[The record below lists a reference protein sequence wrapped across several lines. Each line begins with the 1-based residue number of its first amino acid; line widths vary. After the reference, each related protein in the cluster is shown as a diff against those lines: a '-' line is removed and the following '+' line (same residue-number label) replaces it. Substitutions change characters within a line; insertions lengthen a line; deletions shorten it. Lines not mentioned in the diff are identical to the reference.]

1 MKRMITTLHM
11 LGLLATLAGGCVS
24 VRHVTG
30 GMGIDELKANG
41 NTSAAIQ
48 AEIQSEEFVAL
59 LARRTGLPEWRVRMS
74 LPVVEFSDYG
84 SMSYS
89 THTRPDLLEP
99 TQRYIGMRRA
109 GHTKTYSMA
118 RLETEPDERTLP
130 SDCRTILREDKD
142 VYLPWLWLHSFK
154 VETGTNYTSYVILD
168 GDLAWSYVVSRRN
181 DQALVGCYA
190 DWFDAKEF
198 LPQYRQAFEEVHRL
212 VQKEMKAQGNWDQF
226 GSCHS
231 YWARKKELLK
241 KQGIDWKSPPDL
253 HPNTCYD

>member
-1 MKRMITTLHM
+1 MKRTITTLNLLGVLAM
-11 LGLLATLAGGCVS
+11 LASGCVS
-24 VRHVTG
+24 QRHVTG
-30 GMGIDELKANG
+30 GIGIDELKANG
-41 NTSAAIQ
+41 NASVAIQ
-48 AEIQSEEFVAL
+48 SEIQSKEFVAF
-59 LARRTGLPEWRVRMS
+59 LARRTGLPEWRVRLS
-74 LPVVEFSDYG
+74 LPVVQFSDHG

-89 THTRPDLLEP
+89 THTRHDLLEP
-99 TQRYIGMRRA
+99 TQRYIAMRNA

-130 SDCRTILREDKD
+130 SDCRAILRADKD
-142 VYLPWLWLHSFK
+142 AYLPWLWLHAFK
-154 VETGTNYTSYVILD
+154 VETGTNYTTYIILD

-181 DQALVGCYA
+181 DRTLVGCHA

-198 LPQYRQAFEEVHRL
+198 LPENRPIFEEVHR
-212 VQKEMKAQGNWDQF
+212 QIEKEMKSQGNWDQF

-241 KQGIDWKSPPDL
+241 KQGIDWKSQPDL